1 MVLRADDAHSLV
13 SKKTCMAPASA
24 SPVPQWRLGGRCP
37 NSSLLVPNVLVFCL
51 GGSSRGNCSSSGPG
65 HMSPRHEGFSDT
77 VPVSHFL
84 SLHSPE
90 PPDPHPTAC
99 PHCQLLG
106 WSPLCLAPLGVHHLK
121 TTVGRYPAPTGR
133 SCPLLPSLPSSPVP
147 PLSPASPG
155 ITSHS
160 DVRGLSQKC
169 PEPRKQQTGFIQW
182 SPSLPKATVA
192 GNIFI
197 GLVV

>member
-37 NSSLLVPNVLVFCL
+37 NSSLLAPNVLVLCL

-90 PPDPHPTAC
+90 PPDPHPTPC

-121 TTVGRYPAPTGR
+121 TTVGWYPAPTGR

-147 PLSPASPG
+147 HSLQLLLGSHPTQMCRVCPRSAQSPESN
-155 ITSHS
+155 
-160 DVRGLSQKC
+160 RLGLSSGRQAC
-169 PEPRKQQTGFIQW
+169 PKPLWLETF
-182 SPSLPKATVA
+182 L
-192 GNIFI
+192 
-197 GLVV
+197 